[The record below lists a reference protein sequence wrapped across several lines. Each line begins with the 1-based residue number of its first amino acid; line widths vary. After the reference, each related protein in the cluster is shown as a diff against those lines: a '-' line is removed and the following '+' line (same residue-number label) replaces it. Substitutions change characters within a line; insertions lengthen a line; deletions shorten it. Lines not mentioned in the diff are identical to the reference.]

1 MDSRIISLH
10 TMARRVKTF
19 WPAALTLIVSSAYI
33 LWRLTSVNMD
43 AAALAE
49 IGTRYADLD
58 PDGNPGYDG
67 QFALYVARDPNPQ
80 SVAEHLDVP
89 AYRYQRILYPILARA
104 LVGGS
109 PTLIPWSLLLVNLC
123 ALVVATGL
131 LSSFLVERGYPSHY
145 ALIYGLWVGLIAAVG
160 LDLHEPLAYGLVVLG
175 WFWRFR
181 NRPVLGAVALGLALF
196 AKETTVLFWIA
207 ALISDLVQRRPKSST
222 WTLIAGGAL
231 FALWQA
237 WLWWTF
243 GSPGIGSGGDMATG
257 FEWIPFMGLLRI
269 GTESLPALALFLV
282 ILGPSIVLPTIWGLA
297 SSVKVLWGGAKD
309 ATAMALFTNS
319 LVLLFIPY
327 STFREPLGIVRVATG
342 LVLAVVL
349 FSVQYKRRKTLNYA
363 MFWIAMLVMLLN
375 S

>member
-1 MDSRIISLH
+1 
-10 TMARRVKTF
+10 MAQRVKTF
-19 WPAALTLIVSSAYI
+19 WPAALTLVVSGAYI

-49 IGTRYADLD
+49 IGTRYADLN

-89 AYRYQRILYPILARA
+89 AYRYQRILYPILART
-104 LVGGS
+104 LVGGN

-131 LSSFLVERGYPSHY
+131 LSSFVVERGYPSHY
-145 ALIYGLWVGLIAAVG
+145 ALIYGLWVGLVASIG

-207 ALISDLVQRRPKSST
+207 ALISDLVQRRSKSSK

-282 ILGPSIVLPTIWGLA
+282 ILGPSIVFPTIWALA
-297 SSVKVLWGGAKD
+297 SSLKLLWDGAKD

-319 LVLLFIPY
+319 MVLLFIPY
-327 STFREPLGIVRVATG
+327 STFREPLGIVRMATG

-349 FSVQYKRRKTLNYA
+349 FAVQYKRKKILNYA

>member
-1 MDSRIISLH
+1 
-10 TMARRVKTF
+10 MARQVKTF
-19 WPAALTLIVSSAYI
+19 WPAALTLIISGAYI
-33 LWRLTSVNMD
+33 LWRLTSFNMD

-49 IGTRYADLD
+49 IGTRYVDLN

-80 SVAEHLDVP
+80 SVAENLDVP
-89 AYRYQRILYPILARA
+89 AYRYQRILYPVLARI

-109 PTLIPWSLLLVNLC
+109 PTLIPWSLLLVNLG
-123 ALVVATGL
+123 ALVAATGL
-131 LSSFLVERGYPSHY
+131 LAVFIVERGYPSHY
-145 ALIYGLWVGLIAAVG
+145 ALIYGLWVGLVAAVG
-160 LDLHEPLAYGLVVLG
+160 LDLHEPLAYGLVILG

-181 NRPVLGAVALGLALF
+181 NRPVLGAVVLGLALF
-196 AKETTVLFWIA
+196 AKETTALFWIA
-207 ALISDLVQRRPKSST
+207 ALISDLVQRGPKSSK
-222 WTLIAGGAL
+222 WTLIAGGVL

-243 GSPGIGSGGDMATG
+243 GSPGIGSGGNMATG

-282 ILGPSIVLPTIWGLA
+282 ILGPSIVFPTIWGFA
-297 SSVKVLWGGAKD
+297 SSVKALWDGAKD
-309 ATAMALFTNS
+309 ETTMALFTNS
-319 LVLLFIPY
+319 LTLLFIPF

-342 LVLAVVL
+342 LVLALIL
-349 FSVQYKRRKTLNYA
+349 FSVQHKLRKPLNYA
-363 MFWIAMLVMLLN
+363 MFWMAMLVILLN

>member
-1 MDSRIISLH
+1 
-10 TMARRVKTF
+10 MARRVKTF
-19 WPAALTLIVSSAYI
+19 WPAALTLIVSGAYI
-33 LWRLTSVNMD
+33 LWRLTSFNMD

-49 IGTRYADLD
+49 IGTRYADVD

-104 LVGGS
+104 LVVGN

-123 ALVVATGL
+123 ALVGATGL
-131 LSSFLVERGYPSHY
+131 LSSFFVERGYPSHY
-145 ALIYGLWVGLIAAVG
+145 ALIYGLWVGLVAAVG

-196 AKETTVLFWIA
+196 AKEMTVLFWIA

-282 ILGPSIVLPTIWGLA
+282 ILGPSIVLPTIWGLT
-297 SSVKVLWGGAKD
+297 SSVKVLWDGAKD

-349 FSVQYKRRKTLNYA
+349 FAVQYKRRKTLNYA

>member
-1 MDSRIISLH
+1 
-10 TMARRVKTF
+10 MARRVKTF
-19 WPAALTLIVSSAYI
+19 WPAALTLVISGAYI

-43 AAALAE
+43 AASLAE
-49 IGTRYADLD
+49 IGTRYADLN

-67 QFALYVARDPNPQ
+67 QFSLYVARDLNPQ

-89 AYRYQRILYPILARA
+89 AYRYQRILYPVLARIF
-104 LVGGS
+104 VGGS
-109 PTLIPWSLLLVNLC
+109 QTLIPWSLLLVNLC
-123 ALVVATGL
+123 ALVAATAL
-131 LSSFLVERGYPSHY
+131 LGAFIEQRGFPSHY
-145 ALIYGLWVGLIAAVG
+145 ALIYGLWVGLVAAAG
-160 LDLHEPLAYGLVVLG
+160 LDLHEPLAYGLVILG

-181 NRPVLGAVALGLALF
+181 NRPILGAAALGLALF
-196 AKETTVLFWIA
+196 TKETTVLFWIA
-207 ALISDLVQRRPKSST
+207 ALISDLVQGGTKSSK

-257 FEWIPFMGLLRI
+257 FEWIPLMGLLRI
-269 GTESLPALALFLV
+269 GTESLPALGLFML
-282 ILGPSIVLPTIWGLA
+282 ILGPSIVFPTLWGLA
-297 SSVKVLWGGAKD
+297 SSVKTLWDGAAD

-319 LVLLFIPY
+319 LAILFIPF

-342 LVLAVVL
+342 LVLASVL
-349 FSVQYKRRKTLNYA
+349 FSVQHQRRKPLNYA